1 MTIEKSVFKNNA
13 LNKGFM
19 FEFKQNFR
27 VVTFDHCIIA
37 ENFGNFLEMIPQE
50 TKNTSMHQ
58 KVRFSKTKFFNNTGI
73 NRGMIHVTQNA
84 RLEIEDC

>member
-50 TKNTSMHQ
+50 TKNTSMH
-58 KVRFSKTKFFNNTGI
+58 
-73 NRGMIHVTQNA
+73 
-84 RLEIEDC
+84 